1 VKLYI
6 KDPAA
11 KLDYMFDWTEF
22 LGADTIQTSTWT
34 IPSGL
39 TSSGETILVGDLKTK
54 IFLAG
59 GTLGKR
65 YEIQNKIVT
74 VGGREELQTFY
85 LLIENT

>member
-1 VKLYI
+1 MKLYI

-22 LGADTIQTSTWT
+22 LGSDTIQTSTWT

-39 TSSGETILVGDLKTK
+39 TGSGEAIISNNKTK

-65 YEIQNKIVT
+65 YEIQNKV
-74 VGGREELQTFY
+74 VSLGGREELQTFFI
-85 LLIENT
+85 LIENT